1 MRNFHLTLQ
10 VRLPN
15 AFLVSAS
22 RRVMFCDA
30 CVVTGSEPKWKLIG
44 CVATGSA
51 KADSLELIHLGP
63 TFDLAVPSMDVVGLK
78 DE

>member
-1 MRNFHLTLQ
+1 
-10 VRLPN
+10 
-15 AFLVSAS
+15 
-22 RRVMFCDA
+22 MFCDA